1 MSKSTT
7 ARMISGGKLDFAN
20 PKPDQFTIADV
31 ALGLAREARFNGQTP
46 DFYSVAQHSVL
57 VSCLVPPEYAMW
69 GLLHD
74 GEEFAVRDI
83 CPMLKALLGPSYVD
97 IADRVRGAV
106 YQSAGLPAE
115 PPPDV
120 KHLVKLADT
129 QAITMEVRDLW
140 PDPREWEGELDL
152 LIELPEY
159 VVRPMEPK
167 EAHAYFLARYF
178 SITQNRPFVMDL
190 ELWERQHE
198 VPSEASR
205 TRARMR
211 A

>member
-1 MSKSTT
+1 
-7 ARMISGGKLDFAN
+7 
-20 PKPDQFTIADV
+20 
-31 ALGLAREARFNGQTP
+31 
-46 DFYSVAQHSVL
+46 
-57 VSCLVPPEYAMW
+57 MW

-159 VVRPMEPK
+159 VVRPMDPK

-198 VPSEASR
+198 VPSVASR